1 MRKFGRYL
9 LKAVIWQIILT
20 GIAAGVLLV
29 MIGPPDL
36 SVMGSVVFLG
46 GLLLASLVTIPIYM
60 AYEWAWEKL
69 IK

>member
-1 MRKFGRYL
+1 MKKFGLYF
-9 LKAVIWQIILT
+9 LKAIGWQIILT

-29 MIGPPDL
+29 MVGPPDL

-46 GLLLASLVTIPIYM
+46 GLLLASLITIPIYM
-60 AYEWAWEKL
+60 AYEWAWEKW